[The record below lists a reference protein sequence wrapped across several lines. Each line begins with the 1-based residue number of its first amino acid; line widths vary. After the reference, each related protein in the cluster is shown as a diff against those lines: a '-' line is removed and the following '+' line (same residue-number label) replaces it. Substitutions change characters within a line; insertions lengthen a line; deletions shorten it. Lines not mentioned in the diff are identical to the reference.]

1 MTEAILKG
9 ISCFCR
15 ANLRTTRVTAASLSR
30 ACNSLQRVMRD
41 IVFSD
46 GHIRPVRSALLD
58 HQTDE
63 ETEVQ
68 GSESNVPKTHRE
80 SVFGGIELSLLITP
94 E

>member
-1 MTEAILKG
+1 MTEAILTG

-15 ANLRTTRVTAASLSR
+15 ANLRTTRITAASLSQ

-41 IVFSD
+41 IVFLD
-46 GHIRPVRSALLD
+46 GHISPVRSALLA
-58 HQTDE
+58 HRTDE

-80 SVFGGIELSLLITP
+80 SVLRGIEFSLLITP